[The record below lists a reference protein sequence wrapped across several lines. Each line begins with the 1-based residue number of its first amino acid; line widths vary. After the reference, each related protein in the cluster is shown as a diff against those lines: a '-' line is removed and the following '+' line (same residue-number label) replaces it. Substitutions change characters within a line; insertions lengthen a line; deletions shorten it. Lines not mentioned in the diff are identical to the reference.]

1 MTSNTEAEL
10 QHLAARWVE
19 QKNIERTAR
28 DARVEIE
35 KQILALSPAKDEG
48 AYTRYLHNGVKLKVQ
63 GKLSYK
69 ADLDKLLKMT
79 ADWPLEYKPIK
90 TEISADE
97 AVLKHIRSSRPD
109 LWRELSVAVT
119 TKPMKTNVTIEEEDG
134 I

>member
-1 MTSNTEAEL
+1 MITNAEAEL
-10 QHLAARWVE
+10 QHLATCWVE
-19 QKNIERTAR
+19 QKNLETA
-28 DARVEIE
+28 AREARIEIE
-35 KQILALSPAKDEG
+35 NQILALSPAKDEG

-63 GKLSYK
+63 GKMSYK

-97 AVLKHIRSSRPD
+97 KILKHIRSSRPD

-119 TKPMKTNVTIEEEDG
+119 TKPMKTAITIEEENG
-134 I
+134 L